1 MNRTRQTPVFIL
13 FTLFAV
19 AAMTAPA
26 LAQEQGARAIEGVW
40 SMSITLRDCATQAPL
55 GPPLRSLLTFHTGG
69 TLTEN
74 AGTPQFA
81 PGQRSSGH
89 GLWSHTGGQT
99 FAARFVAMILF
110 DTPPAPPSPG
120 FQAGWLVVG
129 SNFQMTDVNRLAI
142 TATVQFF
149 DMNRNVY
156 RSACPTGSAERFQ

>member
-1 MNRTRQTPVFIL
+1 MNRPRQTPVFIL

-19 AAMTAPA
+19 AGITVPA
-26 LAQEQGARAIEGVW
+26 LAQEQGGRAIEGVW
-40 SMSITLRDCATQAPL
+40 SMSITLRDCTTQAPL

-69 TLTEN
+69 TLSEN
-74 AGTPQFA
+74 PGTPQFA
-81 PGQRSSGH
+81 AGQRSPGH
-89 GLWSHTGGQT
+89 GLWSYTGGQT

-149 DMNRNVY
+149 DMNRNAY